1 MSIGRILS
9 VTENSEEKLVRIS
22 KHSPEKTAFLDK
34 SENLTFADT
43 VVSQFSRLLEQ
54 LAVAWVEAH

>member
-1 MSIGRILS
+1 MS